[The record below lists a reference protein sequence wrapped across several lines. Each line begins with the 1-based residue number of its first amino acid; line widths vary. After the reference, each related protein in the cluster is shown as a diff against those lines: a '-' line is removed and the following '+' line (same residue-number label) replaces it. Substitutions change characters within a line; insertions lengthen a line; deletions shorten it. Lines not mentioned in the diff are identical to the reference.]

1 MTDIIAALITFLNAD
16 DDITALVNERI
27 YAGELPRSETEYMP
41 RKAVVLRYSG
51 GIEDNS
57 FVPVARPRV
66 DITSYGES
74 YHEAGKVDR
83 AVYTALKAMDRQTI
97 DTVLLHGVGL
107 GGGPIMLKDP
117 QTSWPYQ
124 WRSAIVTADERNTA

>member
-41 RKAVVLRYSG
+41 RKVVVLRYSG

-83 AVYTALKAMDRQTI
+83 AVYTALKAMDRQTT
-97 DTVLLHGVGL
+97 DTVLLHGVAL
-107 GGGPIMLKDP
+107 SGGPIMLKDP
-117 QTSWPYQ
+117 QTNWPYQ
-124 WRSAIVTADERNTA
+124 WRSATVTADERNTA